1 MNKEV
6 EQRIVEMQ
14 FNNAEFETKVQQS
27 LGTLQKLKEATKL
40 EDAGKGLDNLAS
52 SANKL
57 DLSAIAQGIEQLN
70 ARFSNLGIV
79 GMTVM
84 QNLTNAAMGLG
95 KQLVNTLT
103 EAPRGGMQTYES
115 FITATKQLKNSAK
128 DAEGLPVTLDAV
140 NQALDQL
147 NDYSDKTIYS
157 FNDMTANIGKFTNA
171 GVSLEDSVTAIKGI
185 SNVAASAGASAQNAA
200 SAMYNFGQA
209 LGTGVVKLIDW
220 KSINNANMGTIEFKE
235 QLIQTAKEL
244 GTLKEVGDRYIAT
257 TYSGK
262 KANEEAFNASSK
274 FEDSLQQQWMT
285 SEVLIKTL
293 GKYANEMDPIGAKAS
308 QAATEVNSFTQMM
321 SVFAESQKT
330 SWSKTWRYIF
340 GDYEESKQL
349 WTGILNGLNWMTSGF
364 NKWRNDFFQSW
375 HDLGGRS
382 ELVSALSNIW
392 TTITHYTELFGKA
405 IGGIF
410 TNIDASPLVEVAK
423 GFNAFTEKIKP
434 AVDTVEKVEEKVEE
448 TAEAVT
454 EVTDR
459 AEKFN
464 EVVQEI
470 IRGEW
475 GNGQDR
481 IDRLREAGYA
491 FENLQNAVNELLGC
505 EKRYETTVSD
515 NEAVG
520 ISATKV
526 LKENAQVLGEQK
538 ANTEAVTDA
547 IRKENPVI
555 GNLATIVMSVTSA
568 IKVVKAGLS
577 AVWGTLAKGA
587 SILTVIKNALVFVLD
602 IFGTIAGK
610 VYSFNTW
617 ILSFSSITKLFA
629 NLEGRAVILRN
640 KLRNVGISLNNLVP
654 LAKLL
659 RGAVNKIKSTLDN
672 FFNSLNSGVKA
683 LNFDKIKSVVFTIG
697 KFVGGALLIAINA
710 VAGLIVNIYKG
721 LKSLYET
728 VSNLTIVTRIVDHIK
743 ALKEELKG
751 FIGTLKDTNL
761 YTNVL
766 LPILGEVSTT
776 MNRIGHAV
784 APILTDALNKVKAAL
799 TWVGDQAELAYQKLK
814 GTGIL
819 DKTATVFENF
829 KAALKDIP
837 DLITAIYTA
846 LKEGRV
852 PTLDEL
858 PESFKNLVTSFSEL
872 KTLVVSKVQEK
883 FSKFLDDLSHIF
895 EKFPNSKALG
905 PFSGFIQKLKD
916 SFDKFKETTDGAGDT
931 ISAFITK
938 VWNKLSKIDYRN
950 TAITA
955 LIGTIALFVFR
966 WSKVGKSASFALK
979 SIGKFIL
986 NGGKIAQTAADKY
999 TGFLKIAG
1007 AIGIIAG
1014 SIWLLAQVPADA
1026 FARSVGVIAGAF
1038 TLMFGAIEVLTLQ
1051 KIPADNM
1058 KAMGIAFAGMGAAML
1073 MMAGAAKILATM
1085 EWDELGKAAVA
1096 LVGFT
1101 FMIVKAAKAAEKV
1114 GVGAGAAFLGLSLA
1128 LFILIPSIEKFAKMD
1143 VGTLVKGGA
1152 AVYAFTQIMA
1162 RAVKKVGEV
1171 KGGFGAFMG
1180 LSLGLL
1186 LLIPS
1191 IKLLSAM
1198 DAKTLIKGGA
1208 AVYAFLKMMS
1218 KAAKEAGEGNAK
1230 GFLGMGIAVGI
1241 IAVSLKI
1248 LESINWA
1255 SLVVS
1260 TKSLQTI
1267 LDSLSKA
1274 LSTIS
1279 GIKFSSL
1286 MKSCIAMAACLA
1298 IVGGTLYLMDTYMT
1312 DSTATLKNAIALSA
1326 ILVSFSLLGDT
1337 IKTLSEIP
1345 FQAGVVAAG
1354 NAMVFFGAMAICLG
1368 ALGELDTLTG
1378 GKAGEAIGNGARVIG
1393 AAISGF
1399 LDGFVGDT
1407 FDSAIETVTHIGEHL
1422 SSFGESIKGFLD
1434 GIAGVDNETVTSAKN
1449 LAIALLAICGADLLD
1464 ALTSWVRGDKDLGA
1478 FSASLTALTDA
1489 IVDMNNKLAGVE
1501 LDAGKMDT
1509 VAKVVTSFA
1518 DVAKAIPRT
1527 GSIFDKITG
1536 IKDLSDF
1543 ADEMSAFVLGGFR
1556 KFVRY
1561 VNALGDTIG
1570 LGFILKVSQI
1580 STATTTM
1587 ADLADKIP
1595 RSGGWADAILGVKD
1609 LSDFAE
1615 EMKTFI
1621 GGEKGFKAFIAEVNG
1636 VGDLT
1641 TPLATLR
1648 NGVVPATDE
1657 MLNLADK
1664 LGNQGNVIVN
1674 FIKGKQDLSQFGSK
1688 LADFGTGMK
1697 TFFTAI
1703 SGITP
1708 VTIDGITAS
1717 AERLAALN
1725 ASENLTSSNLGTFS
1739 SSINTLGAALAQ
1751 FFTDVSGTDPEAL
1764 SNAITKITNLHNL
1777 LLILSGT
1784 DYSGISGFSAALAQ
1798 LGSASATSFIEAFAE
1813 SSDKAAETAKEFIT
1827 NVIEGIDS
1835 MKSEFNKKGQSA
1847 VTEFAAG
1854 ITAQGRLVLYI
1865 YGAAIVGRLL
1875 AGVASMFE
1883 ELNKKGSAAVLE
1895 FCSGINENDGFLI
1908 GAGKHITSKTKEGVK
1923 EDLDDFYDLGD
1934 DAISGFAQGI
1944 KDNAYK
1950 AADAARKGVRDA
1962 LDAGAD
1968 EQKSASPSK
1977 EFAKLGKYGIEG
1989 YALGFTKNIGL
2000 ATSAVR
2006 KTAKA
2011 GIFAMQ
2017 EAIANTQ
2024 NMVSDSIDFNPTIT
2038 PVMDLT
2044 LLEQGIQQT
2053 SGLLSGLDSVRTDVQ
2068 AAIDIAD
2075 AYNTALARSHGATPT
2090 NYTNQFNA
2098 LLDSNARLIEAVKRN
2113 RYAVI
2118 DGESVFNYVD
2128 RRFGEA

>member
-52 SANKL
+52 SAHKL

-95 KQLVNTLT
+95 KQLVNALT

-115 FITATKQLKNSAK
+115 FVSATKQLKNSAK
-128 DAEGLPVTLDAV
+128 DADGLPVTLEAV

-157 FNDMTANIGKFTNA
+157 FNDMTNNIGKFTNA
-171 GVSLEDSVTAIKGI
+171 GVSLNDSVTAIKGI

-285 SEVLIKTL
+285 SEVLLKTL
-293 GKYANEMDPIGAKAS
+293 EKYADDSGPYDSIGKRAYR
-308 QAATEVNSFTQMM
+308 AATEVNTFSQMM

-349 WTGILNGLNWMTSGF
+349 FTGILNGLNWLTSGF

-448 TAEAVT
+448 TADAVT

-520 ISATKV
+520 ISATEV
-526 LKENAQVLGEQK
+526 LKENAQILGEQK

-659 RGAVNKIKSTLDN
+659 RSAVNKIKGTLDN

-697 KFVGGALLIAINA
+697 KFVGGALLIALNA

-728 VSNLTIVTRIVDHIK
+728 VSSLTIVTRIVDHIK

-751 FIGTLKDTNL
+751 FVGTLKDTNL

-766 LPILGEVSTT
+766 LPILEEVSAT

-819 DKTATVFENF
+819 DKATTVFENF

-883 FSKFLDDLSHIF
+883 FSKFLDDFSHIF
-895 EKFPNSKALG
+895 EKLPNSKALG

-916 SFDKFKETTDGAGDT
+916 SFDKFKETTDGAGET

-999 TGFLKIAG
+999 TGFLKIAA

-1058 KAMGIAFAGMGAAML
+1058 KAMGIAFAGMGAALL

-1114 GVGAGAAFLGLSLA
+1114 GLGAGAAFLGLSLA

-1143 VGTLVKGGA
+1143 VGTLVKGGV

-1162 RAVKKVGEV
+1162 KAAGKAGES
-1171 KGGFGAFMG
+1171 KGAFGAFMG
-1180 LSLGLL
+1180 MSLA
-1186 LLIPS
+1186 LLILVPS
-1191 IKLLSAM
+1191 IKMLAGM
-1198 DAKTLIKGGA
+1198 DIGALIKGGV
-1208 AVYAFLKMMS
+1208 AVYAFLMMMS
-1218 KAAKEAGEGNAK
+1218 KAAREAGEGTK
-1230 GFLGMGIAVGI
+1230 GFLSMGIAIGI
-1241 IAVSLKI
+1241 IAVSLKLLSTLSWAQLLASSAALKRVLSTMVEALKTISEISFKSI
-1248 LESINWA
+1248 LKSVFA
-1255 SLVVS
+1255 LVAVLGVVGGALYLL
-1260 TKSLQTI
+1260 TKYTDTDKTLKAALGIAAIMFAFSQMGPAITA
-1267 LDSLSKA
+1267 LSK
-1274 LSTIS
+1274 
-1279 GIKFSSL
+1279 
-1286 MKSCIAMAACLA
+1286 
-1298 IVGGTLYLMDTYMT
+1298 
-1312 DSTATLKNAIALSA
+1312 
-1326 ILVSFSLLGDT
+1326 
-1337 IKTLSEIP
+1337 IP
-1345 FQAGVVAAG
+1345 FAAGVQAAG
-1354 NAMVFFGAMAICLG
+1354 NAMVFFGAMALCLG
-1368 ALGELDTLTG
+1368 ALGGLDELTNGAAGDAMANGALVLGQTIHNFLWGLVTGTDTTDALALVTKIAETLTG
-1378 GKAGEAIGNGARVIG
+1378 FGEKIQ
-1393 AAISGF
+1393 GF
-1399 LDGFVGDT
+1399 LDALINTDITVVDKAK
-1407 FDSAIETVTHIGEHL
+1407 SLAMAI
-1422 SSFGESIKGFLD
+1422 
-1434 GIAGVDNETVTSAKN
+1434 
-1449 LAIALLAICGADLLD
+1449 LAICGAELLE
-1464 ALTSWVRGDKDLGA
+1464 AITSWITGEADVTTFAEMLGP
-1478 FSASLTALTDA
+1478 LTDA
-1489 IVDMNNKLAGVE
+1489 IVSMNEKLAGVT
-1501 LDAGKMDT
+1501 LDATKMEQ
-1509 VAKVVTSFA
+1509 VASVVSSFS
-1518 DVAKAIPRT
+1518 DLAKTIPRS
-1527 GSIFDKITG
+1527 GGLAQKILG
-1536 IKDLSDF
+1536 VQDLSDF
-1543 ADEMSAFVLGGFR
+1543 ADEMASFVLGGFR
-1556 KFVRY
+1556 KFARY
-1561 VNALGDTIG
+1561 VNGLGDTIG
-1570 LGFILKVSQI
+1570 FSFVAKTLQI
-1580 STATTTM
+1580 ASATQAM
-1587 ADLADKIP
+1587 VDLANNIP

-1609 LSDFAE
+1609 LSDFAG
-1615 EMKTFI
+1615 EMKSFI
-1621 GGEKGFKAFIAEVNG
+1621 KDGFREFATEVNG
-1636 VGDLT
+1636 MTEVSLDK
-1641 TPLATLR
+1641 LR
-1648 NGVVPATDE
+1648 GNIIPATDE
-1657 MLNLADK
+1657 MLTLASK
-1664 LGNQGNVIVN
+1664 LTGQGNVITN
-1674 FIKGKQDLSQFGSK
+1674 FITGKQDLSQFGSK
-1688 LADFGTGMK
+1688 LAGFGAGMK
-1697 TFFTAI
+1697 EFSTNIAGI
-1703 SGITP
+1703 SPTN
-1708 VTIDGITAS
+1708 IDGLTAS
-1717 AERLAALN
+1717 AERLAKLN
-1725 ASENLTSSNLGTFS
+1725 ASEDLQSSNLGTFS
-1739 SSINTLGAALAQ
+1739 ASINTLGAAIAQ
-1751 FFTDVSGTDPEAL
+1751 FVTDTTGTDPAAF
-1764 SNAITKITNLHNL
+1764 SSAIDKITNLHNL
-1777 LLILSGT
+1777 MLILSGT
-1784 DYSGISGFSAALAQ
+1784 DYSGISNFSKALGE
-1798 LGSASATSFIEAFAE
+1798 LGSSSATSFIEAFAE
-1813 SSDKAAETAKEFIT
+1813 SSAKAAETAKEFIT
-1827 NVIEGIDS
+1827 SITEGIDN
-1835 MKSEFNKKGQSA
+1835 MKSEFNKKGESA
-1847 VTEFAAG
+1847 VNEFCAG
-1854 ITAQGRLVLYI
+1854 VLKKGIFLTVYGVFMIT
-1865 YGAAIVGRLL
+1865 RLL
-1875 AGVASMFE
+1875 SGIE
-1883 ELNKKGSAAVLE
+1883 NKFSDLSRKGESAVVE
-1895 FCSGINENDGFLI
+1895 FCSGINDGDGFLI
-1908 GAGKHITSKTKEGVK
+1908 GAGKHIVAKAVEGIK
-1923 EDLDDFYDLGD
+1923 EDIDDFHDLGD

-1950 AADAARKGVRDA
+1950 AANAAREGVRDA
-1962 LDAGAD
+1962 IDAGAD

-1989 YALGFTKNIGL
+1989 YALGFSKNIGL

-2011 GIFAMQ
+2011 GLLAMQ
-2017 EAIANTQ
+2017 DTIANTQ
-2024 NMVSDSIDFNPTIT
+2024 NMVSDGIDFNPTIT

-2053 SGLLSGLDSVRTDVQ
+2053 SGLLSGLERVNTDVQ

-2075 AYNTALARSHGATPT
+2075 AYNAALARSHNTSPT
-2090 NYTNQFNA
+2090 NYTNQFSA
-2098 LLDSNARLIEAVKRN
+2098 LLDSNAKLIEAVKRN
-2113 RYAVI
+2113 RYALI
-2118 DGESVFNYVD
+2118 DGEQVFNYVD

>member
-293 GKYANEMDPIGAKAS
+293 GKYANEMDPIGAKAY

-520 ISATKV
+520 ISATEV

-555 GNLATIVMSVTSA
+555 GNLAAIVMGVTSS

-629 NLEGRAVILRN
+629 NLEGRAVMLRN
-640 KLRNVGISLNNLVP
+640 KLRNVGISLNNIVP

-659 RGAVNKIKSTLDN
+659 RSAVNKIKGTLDN

-697 KFVGGALLIAINA
+697 KFVGGALLIALNA

-728 VSNLTIVTRIVDHIK
+728 VSSLTIVTRIVDHIK

-751 FIGTLKDTNL
+751 FVGTLKDTNL

-766 LPILGEVSTT
+766 LPILEEVSAT

-819 DKTATVFENF
+819 DKATTVFENF

-895 EKFPNSKALG
+895 EKLPNSKVLG

-1038 TLMFGAIEVLTLQ
+1038 TLMFGAIEVLTIQ

-1143 VGTLVKGGA
+1143 VGTLVKGGV

-1162 RAVKKVGEV
+1162 KAAAKAGES
-1171 KGGFGAFMG
+1171 KGAFGAFMG
-1180 LSLGLL
+1180 MSLALL
-1186 LLIPS
+1186 ILIPS
-1191 IKLLSAM
+1191 IKMLADM
-1198 DAKTLIKGGA
+1198 DIGVLIKGGVA
-1208 AVYAFLKMMS
+1208 IYAFLMMMS
-1218 KAAKEAGEGNAK
+1218 KAAREAGEGTK
-1230 GFLGMGIAVGI
+1230 GFLGMGIAIGI
-1241 IAVSLKI
+1241 IAVSLK
-1248 LESINWA
+1248 L
-1255 SLVVS
+1255 
-1260 TKSLQTI
+1260 
-1267 LDSLSKA
+1267 
-1274 LSTIS
+1274 LSTLS
-1279 GIKFSSL
+1279 WAQLLASSAAL
-1286 MKSCIAMAACLA
+1286 KRVLSTMAEA
-1298 IVGGTLYLMDTYMT
+1298 
-1312 DSTATLKNAIALSA
+1312 LK
-1326 ILVSFSLLGDT
+1326 T
-1337 IKTLSEIP
+1337 ISEIP
-1345 FQAGVVAAG
+1345 FSSILKSVFALVAVLAAVGGALYLLTKYTDTDKTLKAALGIAAIMFAFSQMGPAITALSKIPFAAGVQAAG
-1354 NAMVFFGAMAICLG
+1354 NAVVFFGAMALCLG
-1368 ALGELDTLTG
+1368 ALGALDELTNGATGDAMANGALVLGQTIHNFLWGLVTGTDTTDALALVTKIAETLTG
-1378 GKAGEAIGNGARVIG
+1378 FGEKIQ
-1393 AAISGF
+1393 GF
-1399 LDGFVGDT
+1399 LNALINTDITVVDKAK
-1407 FDSAIETVTHIGEHL
+1407 SLAMAI
-1422 SSFGESIKGFLD
+1422 
-1434 GIAGVDNETVTSAKN
+1434 
-1449 LAIALLAICGADLLD
+1449 LAICGAELLE
-1464 ALTSWVRGDKDLGA
+1464 AITSWITGEADVTTFAEMLGP
-1478 FSASLTALTDA
+1478 LTDA
-1489 IVDMNNKLAGVE
+1489 IISMNEKLAGVT
-1501 LDAGKMDT
+1501 LDATKMEQ
-1509 VAKVVTSFA
+1509 VASVVSSFS
-1518 DVAKAIPRT
+1518 DLAKTIPRS
-1527 GSIFDKITG
+1527 GGLAQKILG
-1536 IKDLSDF
+1536 VQDLSSF
-1543 ADEMSAFVLGGFR
+1543 ADEMAAFVLGGFR
-1556 KFVRY
+1556 KFARY
-1561 VNALGDTIG
+1561 VNGLGDTIG
-1570 LGFILKVSQI
+1570 FSFVTKTLQI
-1580 STATTTM
+1580 ASATQAM
-1587 ADLADKIP
+1587 ADLANNIP

-1609 LSDFAE
+1609 LSDFAG
-1615 EMKTFI
+1615 EMKSFI
-1621 GGEKGFKAFIAEVNG
+1621 KDGFREFATEVNG
-1636 VGDLT
+1636 MTDISLDK
-1641 TPLATLR
+1641 LR
-1648 NGVVPATDE
+1648 ANIIPATDE
-1657 MLNLADK
+1657 MLTLASK
-1664 LGNQGNVIVN
+1664 LTGQGNVITN
-1674 FIKGKQDLSQFGSK
+1674 FLTGKQDLSQFGSK
-1688 LADFGTGMK
+1688 LAGFGKGMK
-1697 TFFTAI
+1697 DFADNIRGISFTH
-1703 SGITP
+1703 
-1708 VTIDGITAS
+1708 IDGLTAS

-1725 ASENLTSSNLGTFS
+1725 ASENLQGSSLGAFS
-1739 SSINTLGAALAQ
+1739 ECIRTLGAAIAQ
-1751 FFTDVSGTDPEAL
+1751 FNTDTGATDPETFSA
-1764 SNAITKITNLHNL
+1764 AIDKITSLHNL
-1777 LLILSGT
+1777 MLILSGT
-1784 DYSGISGFSAALAQ
+1784 DYSGISNFSEALAE
-1798 LGSASATSFIEAFAE
+1798 LGSSSATSFIEAFSE
-1813 SSDKAAETAKEFIT
+1813 SSARASEAAKEFIVSVT
-1827 NVIEGIDS
+1827 EGIDS
-1835 MKSEFNKKGQSA
+1835 MKSEFSKKGQLS
-1847 VTEFAAG
+1847 VIEYVAG
-1854 ITAQGRLVLYI
+1854 ISKQGRNVLYV
-1865 YGAAIVGRLL
+1865 YGAAIVGRIL
-1875 AGVASMFE
+1875 AGIASMFDE
-1883 ELNKKGSAAVLE
+1883 INKKGAASVLE
-1895 FCSGINENDGFLI
+1895 FCVGINSQDGILK
-1908 GAGKHITSKTKEGVK
+1908 GAGKHIVSKAIDGAK
-1923 EDLDDFYDLGD
+1923 EDIDDFYDLGD

-1950 AADAARKGVRDA
+1950 AANAARKGVRDA

-1968 EQKSASPSK
+1968 EQKSASPAK

-2044 LLEQGIQQT
+2044 LLEQGLQQT
-2053 SGLLSGLDSVRTDVQ
+2053 TGLLSGLERVNTDVQ

-2075 AYNTALARSHGATPT
+2075 AYNAALARSHNTTPT
-2090 NYTNQFNA
+2090 NYTNQFSA
-2098 LLDSNARLIEAVKRN
+2098 LLDSNAKLIEAVKRN
-2113 RYAVI
+2113 RYALI
-2118 DGESVFNYVD
+2118 DGEQVFNYVD

>member
-14 FNNAEFETKVQQS
+14 FNNADFEAKVQQS

-52 SANKL
+52 SAHKL
-57 DLSAIAQGIEQLN
+57 DLSSIAQGIEQLN

-84 QNLTNAAMGLG
+84 QNLTNAAIGLG
-95 KQLVNTLT
+95 KQLVNALT

-115 FITATKQLKNSAK
+115 FVSATKQLKSSAK
-128 DAEGLPVTLDAV
+128 DSEGLPVTLEAV
-140 NQALDQL
+140 NKALDDL

-171 GVSLEDSVTAIKGI
+171 GVSLNDSVTAIKGI
-185 SNVAASAGASAQNAA
+185 SNVAASAGVNAQAA
-200 SAMYNFGQA
+200 AAAMYNFGQA
-209 LGTGVVKLIDW
+209 LGSGVVKNQDW
-220 KSINNANMGTIEFKE
+220 KSIVNANMSTQEFKE
-235 QLIQTAKEL
+235 QLIQTAEEL
-244 GTLKEVGDRYIAT
+244 GTLRKEGDKWISS

-262 KANEEAFNASSK
+262 KATEEAFNANEK
-274 FEDSLQQQWMT
+274 FNESLAQQWMT

-293 GKYANEMDPIGAKAS
+293 GKYANDMDPIGAKAM
-308 QAATEVNSFTQMM
+308 QMATEVNTFSQMM

-392 TTITHYTELFGKA
+392 TTITHYTDLFGKA

-454 EVTDR
+454 DVTDR

-520 ISATKV
+520 ISATEV

-555 GNLATIVMSVTSA
+555 GNLAAIVMGVTSS

-602 IFGTIAGK
+602 IFGAIAGK

-659 RGAVNKIKSTLDN
+659 RSAVNKIKGTLDN

-697 KFVGGALLIAINA
+697 KFVGGALLIALNA
-710 VAGLIVNIYKG
+710 VAGLIVNICKG

-728 VSNLTIVTRIVDHIK
+728 VSSLTIVTRIVDHIK
-743 ALKEELKG
+743 ALKEELKE
-751 FIGTLKDTNL
+751 FVGTLKDTNL

-819 DKTATVFENF
+819 DKAATVFENF

-895 EKFPNSKALG
+895 EKLPNSKALG

-938 VWNKLSKIDYRN
+938 VWNKLSKIDFRN

-1038 TLMFGAIEVLTLQ
+1038 TLMFGAIEALTIQ

-1085 EWDELGKAAVA
+1085 EWDELKKAAVA

-1162 RAVKKVGEV
+1162 RAAAKAGES
-1171 KGGFGAFMG
+1171 KGAFGAFMG
-1180 LSLGLL
+1180 MSLALL
-1186 LLIPS
+1186 ILIPS
-1191 IKLLSAM
+1191 IKMLADM
-1198 DAKTLIKGGA
+1198 DIGALIKGGV
-1208 AVYAFLKMMS
+1208 AVYAFLMMMS
-1218 KAAKEAGEGNAK
+1218 KAAREAGEGTK
-1230 GFLGMGIAVGI
+1230 GFLGMGIAIGI
-1241 IAVSLKI
+1241 IAVSLK
-1248 LESINWA
+1248 L
-1255 SLVVS
+1255 
-1260 TKSLQTI
+1260 
-1267 LDSLSKA
+1267 
-1274 LSTIS
+1274 LSTLS
-1279 GIKFSSL
+1279 WAQLLASSAAL
-1286 MKSCIAMAACLA
+1286 KRVLSTMADA
-1298 IVGGTLYLMDTYMT
+1298 
-1312 DSTATLKNAIALSA
+1312 LK
-1326 ILVSFSLLGDT
+1326 T
-1337 IKTLSEIP
+1337 ISEIP
-1345 FQAGVVAAG
+1345 FSSILKSVFALVAVLAAVGGALYLLTKYTDTDKTLKAALGIAAIMFAFSQMGPAITALSKIPFAAGVQAAG
-1354 NAMVFFGAMAICLG
+1354 NAMVFFGAMVLCLG
-1368 ALGELDTLTG
+1368 ALGELDALTNGKAGDAMANGALVLGQTIHNFLWGLVTGTDTTDALALVTKIAETLTG
-1378 GKAGEAIGNGARVIG
+1378 FGEKIQ
-1393 AAISGF
+1393 GF
-1399 LDGFVGDT
+1399 LNALINTDITVVDKAK
-1407 FDSAIETVTHIGEHL
+1407 SLAMAI
-1422 SSFGESIKGFLD
+1422 
-1434 GIAGVDNETVTSAKN
+1434 
-1449 LAIALLAICGADLLD
+1449 LAICGAELLE
-1464 ALTSWVRGDKDLGA
+1464 AITSWITGEADVTTFAEMLGP
-1478 FSASLTALTDA
+1478 LTDA
-1489 IVDMNNKLAGVE
+1489 IISMNEKLAGVT
-1501 LDAGKMDT
+1501 LDATKMEQ
-1509 VAKVVTSFA
+1509 VASVVSSFS
-1518 DVAKAIPRT
+1518 DLAKTIPRS
-1527 GSIFDKITG
+1527 GGLAQKILG
-1536 IKDLSDF
+1536 VQDLSSF
-1543 ADEMSAFVLGGFR
+1543 ADEMAAFVLGGFR

-1561 VNALGDTIG
+1561 VNGLGDTIG
-1570 LGFILKVSQI
+1570 FSFVTKTLQI
-1580 STATTTM
+1580 ASATQAM
-1587 ADLADKIP
+1587 ADLANNIP

-1609 LSDFAE
+1609 LSDFAG
-1615 EMKTFI
+1615 EMKSFI
-1621 GGEKGFKAFIAEVNG
+1621 KDGFREFAVEVNG
-1636 VGDLT
+1636 MTDISLDK
-1641 TPLATLR
+1641 LR
-1648 NGVVPATDE
+1648 GSIIPATDE
-1657 MLNLADK
+1657 MLTLASK
-1664 LGNQGNVIVN
+1664 LTGQGNVITN
-1674 FIKGKQDLSQFGSK
+1674 FLTGKQDLSQFGSK
-1688 LADFGTGMK
+1688 LAGFGKGMK
-1697 TFFTAI
+1697 DFADNIRGISFTH
-1703 SGITP
+1703 
-1708 VTIDGITAS
+1708 IDGLTAS

-1725 ASENLTSSNLGTFS
+1725 ASENLQGSSLGAFS
-1739 SSINTLGAALAQ
+1739 ECIRTLGAAIAQ
-1751 FFTDVSGTDPEAL
+1751 FNTDTGATDPETFSA
-1764 SNAITKITNLHNL
+1764 AIDKITSLHNL
-1777 LLILSGT
+1777 MLILSGT
-1784 DYSGISGFSAALAQ
+1784 DYSGISNFSEALAE
-1798 LGSASATSFIEAFAE
+1798 LGSSSATSFIDAFSE
-1813 SSDKAAETAKEFIT
+1813 SSARAAEAAKEFVVSVT
-1827 NVIEGIDS
+1827 EGIDS
-1835 MKSEFNKKGQSA
+1835 MKSEFGKKGQLS
-1847 VTEFAAG
+1847 VTEYVAG
-1854 ITAQGRLVLYI
+1854 ISKQGRIVLYV
-1865 YGAAIVGRLL
+1865 YGTAIVGRIL
-1875 AGVASMFE
+1875 AGIASMFDE
-1883 ELNKKGSAAVLE
+1883 INKKGAAAVLE
-1895 FCSGINENDGFLI
+1895 FCSGINSQDGILK
-1908 GAGKHITSKTKEGVK
+1908 GAGKHIVSKAIDGAK
-1923 EDLDDFYDLGD
+1923 EDIDDFYDLGD

-1950 AADAARKGVRDA
+1950 AANAARKGVRDA

-2024 NMVSDSIDFNPTIT
+2024 SMVSDSIDFNPTIT

-2044 LLEQGIQQT
+2044 LLEQGLQQT
-2053 SGLLSGLDSVRTDVQ
+2053 TGLLSGLERVNTDVQ

-2075 AYNTALARSHGATPT
+2075 AYNAALARSHNTTPT
-2090 NYTNQFNA
+2090 NYTNQFSA
-2098 LLDSNARLIEAVKRN
+2098 LLDSNAKLIEAVKRN
-2113 RYAVI
+2113 RYALI
-2118 DGESVFNYVD
+2118 DGEQVFNYVD